1 MKKRNHQEAFP
12 LPAVVFNTSKT
23 MIRLN
28 FSAQSNVQKKVNEID
43 EGENEEDS
51 LDEDLEDDQD
61 DIYSSP

>member
-1 MKKRNHQEAFP
+1 
-12 LPAVVFNTSKT
+12 

-28 FSAQSNVQKKVNEID
+28 FSAQSTIQKKVAEID
-43 EGENEEDS
+43 EGEIEEDS